1 MPGLLIIARES
12 KAVTKLRA
20 ALDQVGF
27 VSSVAPLDNKAAE
40 LLTSLEM
47 DLLIVETDG
56 DSPDSEVW
64 KFIRTVKQEHS
75 LPVIVLV
82 AGGMPDDAGGYSEV
96 DDFLTS
102 PYDARELVIRV
113 QRLIHAGKGGSKTA
127 GTSAAGELIKCDNLV
142 IDLTNCDV
150 TVGGKVVELTFK
162 EYELLKLLAANKG
175 RVYSRQNLLNK
186 IWGYEYYGG
195 DRTVDVHVRR
205 LRSKI
210 EGPNDT
216 FIETVRNMGYRF
228 KKG

>member
-1 MPGLLIIARES
+1 MPNLMIVARES
-12 KAVTKLRA
+12 KALAKLRT
-20 ALDQVGF
+20 ALNQNGF
-27 VSSVAPLDNKAAE
+27 ACSIAPPGKEVTE
-40 LLTSLEM
+40 LLASQPP
-47 DLLIVETDG
+47 DLLLIEA
-56 DSPDSEVW
+56 DSHSSDSES
-64 KFIRTVKQEHS
+64 FIHGIKLERS
-75 LPVIVLV
+75 PPVIALV
-82 AGGMPDDAGGYSEV
+82 AGEMPDDIEGYLEV

-102 PYDARELVIRV
+102 PYDVKELVVRV
-113 QRLIHAGKGGSKTA
+113 QRLLRSGKRANERASK
-127 GTSAAGELIKCDNLV
+127 SAASGELIECDNLV